1 MRGLKQLTLIR
12 FKLYLR
18 EPMAAF
24 FTLAFPTMLVVLFG
38 SIYGNEPA
46 AIFGDRGS
54 MDVSLP
60 AYSGLIVGT
69 IGLMSVPIT
78 TAGYRE
84 QGILRRF
91 HVTPLKPWTYILAD
105 QFTNLLMTVVGMVIV
120 SGVAWMLYR
129 VEFRGQ
135 VLAVLLAVVLGT
147 LAMSALG
154 YIIASVARGARM
166 AQVISMVIFYP
177 MMFLSG
183 AGMPIEILPTS
194 IQRISNFLPLTYV
207 VRLMRG
213 LWFGDSL
220 GAHGVEAGIL
230 LAITLA
236 AGLVAAR
243 LFRWE

>member
-1 MRGLKQLTLIR
+1 MRGLKQLTLIT

-18 EPMAAF
+18 EPVAAF
-24 FTLAFPTMLVVLFG
+24 FTLAFPTMLVLLFG

-46 AIFGDRGS
+46 AIFGGRGS

-91 HVTPLKPWTYILAD
+91 RVTPLKPWTYILAD
-105 QFTNLLMTVVGMVIV
+105 QCTNLLMTLMGMALV
-120 SGVAWMLYR
+120 SGVAWLLYH
-129 VEFRGQ
+129 VQFEGQ
-135 VLAVLLAVVLGT
+135 IWAVLLAVVLGT

-154 YIIASVARGARM
+154 YIIASVAKGARM
-166 AQVISMVIFYP
+166 AQVVSMVIFYP
-177 MMFLSG
+177 MLFLSG
-183 AGMPIEILPTS
+183 AGMPIEILPDS
-194 IQRISNFLPLTYV
+194 IRRVSDFLPLTYV

-213 LWFGDSL
+213 LWFGDAFS
-220 GAHGVEAGIL
+220 AHWIEVGILAGITVAGGL
-230 LAITLA
+230 L
-236 AGLVAAR
+236 AAR

>member
-1 MRGLKQLTLIR
+1 MRGLKQLTWIT

-24 FTLAFPTMLVVLFG
+24 FTLAFPTMLVILFG

-46 AIFGDRGS
+46 AIFGGRGS
-54 MDVSLP
+54 MDISLP

-78 TAGYRE
+78 TASYRE

-91 HVTPLKPWTYILAD
+91 RVTPLKPWTYILAD
-105 QFTNLLMTVVGMVIV
+105 QCTNLLMTVVGMVIV
-120 SGVAWMLYR
+120 SGVAWLLYH
-129 VEFRGQ
+129 VEFQGQ
-135 VLAVLLAVVLGT
+135 VLAILLAVVLGT

-154 YIIASVARGARM
+154 YIIASVAQGARM

-183 AGMPIEILPTS
+183 AGMPIEILPNS
-194 IQRISNFLPLTYV
+194 IQRISDFLPLTYV

-220 GAHGVEAGIL
+220 QTHWLEAGIL
-230 LAITLA
+230 LGITLVGGLL
-236 AGLVAAR
+236 AGK

>member
-1 MRGLKQLTLIR
+1 MRGFRQLTWIT

-18 EPMAAF
+18 EPIATF

-46 AIFGDRGS
+46 AIFGGRGS

-78 TAGYRE
+78 IAGYRE

-91 HVTPLKPWTYILAD
+91 RVTPLKPWTYILAD
-105 QFTNLLMTVVGMVIV
+105 QCTNLLMTVVGMAIV
-120 SGVAWMLYR
+120 SAVAWLLYR
-129 VEFRGQ
+129 VEFQGR

-154 YIIASVARGARM
+154 YIIASVAKGARV

-183 AGMPIEILPTS
+183 AGMPIEILPDS
-194 IQRISNFLPLTYV
+194 IQRISDFLPLTYV
-207 VRLMRG
+207 VRLTRG

-220 GAHGVEAGIL
+220 GTHGLEAGIL
-230 LAITLA
+230 AGITLVG
-236 AGLVAAR
+236 GLLAAR